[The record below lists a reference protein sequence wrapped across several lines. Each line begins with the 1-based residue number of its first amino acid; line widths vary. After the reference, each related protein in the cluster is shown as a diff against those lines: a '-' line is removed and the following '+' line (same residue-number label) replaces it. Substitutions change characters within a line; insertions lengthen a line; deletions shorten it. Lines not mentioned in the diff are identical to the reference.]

1 MSRPT
6 VRQST
11 VLLGKRPLTIENVC
25 AVAEGRASI
34 AVDGDV
40 EVRARI
46 ARGSQFIEDSL
57 KNGHTIYGVTTG
69 FGASVEFQ
77 VSPEVAEA
85 MPLNLVRYHGCGTG
99 AIFSPEV
106 AAAIVAVRANSL
118 SLGASGVR
126 QALLDRLCLFVDRGL
141 LPCIPEEGSVGAS
154 GDLTP
159 LSYIGALMVGEREA
173 WVDGQMLDAADAHRL
188 LGIEPEVLR
197 PKESLAIMNG
207 TSVMTALGCLSWR
220 RARKLARFTAVLTAM
235 ASDVLHGVPGHFDD
249 RIFELKPHPGQR
261 TLARWIRERVQDSNP
276 PARVQ
281 DRYSIRCAP
290 HVAGLILDC
299 LPWMRQMLETEI
311 NGVNDN
317 PIIEGPDEDGRP
329 GRVMHGGNFY
339 GGHACLVTDTLKNVV
354 ANVGD
359 LLDRQVGMLCNPAT
373 NAGLPANLVS
383 RTGPDRPTHH
393 GFKAMEI
400 SASALA
406 AEALKMSMPASVFS
420 RSTESYNQDKVSMG
434 TISARECVRV
444 IDLCETI
451 AAIHLLTVCQAVDL
465 RTAERSHP
473 LSVAMRDAV
482 RAHIPH
488 VDADRRMDLDI
499 KKVLELYRSDVL
511 PLGAMDD
518 GLSTEIEAGVLA

>member
-1 MSRPT
+1 MNSRTP
-6 VRQST
+6 VS
-11 VLLGKRPLTIENVC
+11 LGKTPLTLE
-25 AVAEGRASI
+25 AI
-34 AVDGDV
+34 AAIADGHATIAID
-40 EVRARI
+40 EDAHTRARI
-46 ARGSQFIEDSL
+46 ASASKLVEDAL
-57 KNGHTIYGVTTG
+57 KSGRTIYGVTTG

-77 VSPEVAEA
+77 VSPEVAEQ
-85 MPLNLVRYHGCGTG
+85 MPINLVRYHGCGTG
-99 AIFSPEV
+99 AILGARE

-118 SLGASGVR
+118 SLGASAVR
-126 QALLDRLCLFVDRGL
+126 QVLLDRLCFFVDQGM

-159 LSYIGALMVGEREA
+159 LSYVAALLAGEREA
-173 WVDGQMLDAADAHRL
+173 WVDGKMIDAADAHRIKQ
-188 LGIEPEVLR
+188 IEPLTLR

-207 TSVMTALGCLSWR
+207 TSVMSALGALSWV

-261 TLARWIRERVQDSNP
+261 TLARWIRARVGDKNV

-299 LPWMRQMLETEI
+299 LPWMRNMLETEI

-317 PIIEGPDEDGRP
+317 PIIEGPSDDAPEGRIL
-329 GRVMHGGNFY
+329 HGGNFY

-359 LLDRQVGMLCNPAT
+359 LMDRQVGMLCNPAT
-373 NAGLPANLVS
+373 NAGLPANLNA
-383 RTGPDRPTHH
+383 RTGPDRTTHH

-406 AEALKMSMPASVFS
+406 AESLKMSMPASVFS

-434 TISARECVRV
+434 TISARESVRV
-444 IDLCETI
+444 LDLVETI
-451 AAIHLLTVCQAVDL
+451 CAIHLLTVCQAVDL
-465 RTAERSHP
+465 RGEDNCHP
-473 LSVAMRDAV
+473 ASVEIRNAV
-482 RAHIPH
+482 RKHIPM
-488 VDADRRMDLDI
+488 VEADRRMDLDI
-499 KKVLELYRSDVL
+499 QAALKLYRNDQL
-511 PLGAMDD
+511 PLGENDYEV
-518 GLSTEIEAGVLA
+518 GTFTR

>member
-1 MSRPT
+1 MRPRGGHGNVGSVT
-6 VRQST
+6 HVQRPV
-11 VLLGKRPLTIENVC
+11 VLLGKTPLTLEH
-25 AVAEGRASI
+25 VAAIADGRATI
-34 AVDGDV
+34 AVDPDPH
-40 EVRARI
+40 VRARI
-46 ARGSQFIEDSL
+46 ASASRLVEDALAS
-57 KNGHTIYGVTTG
+57 GRTIYGVTTG

-77 VSPEVAEA
+77 VSPDVAA
-85 MPLNLVRYHGCGTG
+85 RMPINLVRYHGCGTG
-99 AIFSPEV
+99 ELFGPRE
-106 AAAIVAVRANSL
+106 AAAIIAVRASSL
-118 SLGASGVR
+118 SLGASAVR
-126 QALLDRLCLFVDRGL
+126 QELLDRLCLFVDRRVV
-141 LPCIPEEGSVGAS
+141 PCIPEEGSVGAS

-159 LSYIGALMVGEREA
+159 LSYVAALLAGEREA
-173 WVDGQMLDAADAHRL
+173 WVDGRVVSAPEAHAV
-188 LGIEPEVLR
+188 LGVEPLVLR

-207 TSVMTALGCLSWR
+207 TSVMSALGALSWV

-261 TLARWIRERVQDSNP
+261 TLARWIRERVWEKNP

-299 LPWMRQMLETEI
+299 LPWMRTMLETEI
-311 NGVNDN
+311 HGVNDN
-317 PIIEGPDEDGRP
+317 PIIEGPSEGFPEGRIL
-329 GRVMHGGNFY
+329 HGGNFY

-373 NAGLPANLVS
+373 NAGLPANLNA
-383 RTGPDRPTHH
+383 RTGPDRATHH

-434 TISARECVRV
+434 TISARESVRV
-444 IDLCETI
+444 LDLVETI
-451 AAIHLLTVCQAVDL
+451 SAIHLLTVCQAVDL
-465 RTAERSHP
+465 RRPENCHP
-473 LSVAMRDAV
+473 ASREMHEAV
-482 RAHIPH
+482 RAH
-488 VDADRRMDLDI
+488 VGMVTADRRMDVDI
-499 KKVLELYRSDVL
+499 QKALELYRSDAL
-511 PLGAMDD
+511 PLGAV
-518 GLSTEIEAGVLA
+518 EA

>member
-1 MSRPT
+1 MSTPL
-6 VRQST
+6 VP
-11 VLLGKRPLTIENVC
+11 LGKTPLTIENVC
-25 AVAEGRASI
+25 AVAEGRARI
-34 AVDGDV
+34 AIDGDPG
-40 EVRARI
+40 VRGRI
-46 ARGSQFIEDSL
+46 ARGSAFIEDAL
-57 KNGHTIYGVTTG
+57 RNGRTIYGVTTG

-77 VSPEVAEA
+77 VSPEVAEQ

-99 AIFSPEV
+99 AVFGPEV
-106 AAAIVAVRANSL
+106 AAAVVAVRANSL
-118 SLGASGVR
+118 ALGASGVR
-126 QALLDRLCLFVDRGL
+126 QALLDRLCLFVERGM

-159 LSYIGALMVGEREA
+159 LSYVGALLVGEREA
-173 WVDGQMLDAADAHRL
+173 WLGGEMLDAKLAHER
-188 LGIEPEVLR
+188 LGIAPEILR

-207 TSVMTALGCLSWR
+207 TSVMSALGCLSWK

-235 ASDVLHGVPGHFDD
+235 ASDVLFGVPGHFDD

-261 TLARWIRERVQDSNP
+261 TLARWIRERVHELNP

-317 PIIEGPDEDGRP
+317 PIIEGPPEDGGE

-373 NAGLPANLVS
+373 NAGLPANLVA

-406 AEALKMSMPASVFS
+406 AEALKMAMPASVFS

-444 IDLCETI
+444 LDLAETI

-465 RTAERSHP
+465 RTAARCHPRS
-473 LSVAMRDAV
+473 VEVRDAV
-482 RAHIPH
+482 RAHVPG

-499 KKVLELYRSDVL
+499 AAVLRLYRSGAL
-511 PLGAMDD
+511 PLGEIDD
-518 GLSTEIEAGVLA
+518 GLSPERS